1 MVVALHSTARL
12 HQPCARKQYVLTPT
26 LDYDTS
32 QFGGK
37 KKLILSTTK
46 WSIGGKNYS
55 LGTIYLLFG
64 GLYCLLAVL
73 FMVKQTSNPRYG
85 RNFSMLHIRLSSSA
99 HAILSWSPR
108 KPALIS
114 MHIILAHDT
123 YHAGG

>member
-1 MVVALHSTARL
+1 MWFVHGSARVQWCSFTLHLIRYKAAPALRTQTICPRPL
-12 HQPCARKQYVLTPT
+12 T

-37 KKLILSTTK
+37 KKLILATTK

-85 RNFSMLHIRLSSSA
+85 
-99 HAILSWSPR
+99 
-108 KPALIS
+108 
-114 MHIILAHDT
+114 
-123 YHAGG
+123 Y